1 VSAPGRGS
9 GLVLSGPPGFGTP
22 VDGEAL
28 VSTHGFS
35 ARYDLD
41 HTTGLISRESHEL
54 YGQSV
59 VGRILVVSSAK
70 GGTATGWRLL
80 DLVSRGTAPRALI
93 FRRTNPV
100 MVQGA
105 VLAAIAIMHRL
116 EPDPIEALR
125 TGDLLRLVPAEGR
138 VEVEPRGERP

>member
-1 VSAPGRGS
+1 VSATGRR
-9 GLVLSGPPGFGTP
+9 LVLSGPPGFGAP
-22 VDGEAL
+22 VDGVAL
-28 VSTHGFS
+28 VSSHGFS

-41 HTTGLISRESHEL
+41 HTTGVISRESHEL

-59 VGRILVVSSAK
+59 AGKVLVVSSAK

-105 VLAAIAIMHRL
+105 VLAGIPIMHRL
-116 EPDPIEALR
+116 EPDPIEVVA
-125 TGDLLRLVPAEGR
+125 TGDLVHLVPAEGR
-138 VEVEPRGERP
+138 VEVDPRGGRP

>member
-1 VSAPGRGS
+1 VSTTERR
-9 GLVLSGPPGFGTP
+9 LVLSGPPGFGAP
-22 VDGEAL
+22 VDGVAL
-28 VSTHGFS
+28 VSSHGFS

-41 HTTGLISRESHEL
+41 HTTGVISRESHEL

-59 VGRILVVSSAK
+59 ADKVLVVSSAK

-105 VLAAIAIMHRL
+105 VLAGIPIMHRL
-116 EPDPIEALR
+116 EPDPIEVVA
-125 TGDLLRLVPAEGR
+125 TGDLLHLVPAEGR
-138 VEVEPRGERP
+138 VEVEPRGGRP

>member
-1 VSAPGRGS
+1 MSTPERGTR
-9 GLVLSGPPGFGTP
+9 LVLSGPPGFGAP

-28 VSTHGFS
+28 VSSHGFS

-41 HTTGLISRESHEL
+41 HTTGRISRESHDL

-59 VGRILVVSSAK
+59 VGKVLVVASAK

-80 DLVSRGTAPRALI
+80 DLVARGTAPSALI

-105 VLAAIAIMHRL
+105 VLASIPIMHRL
-116 EPDPIEALR
+116 EPDPLEVVQ
-125 TGDLLRLVPAEGR
+125 TGDLLHLLPAEGR
-138 VEVEPRGERP
+138 VEVDPRGGPR

>member
-1 VSAPGRGS
+1 VSVPGR
-9 GLVLSGPPGFGTP
+9 LVLSGPPGFGAP

-41 HTTGLISRESHEL
+41 HTTGIISRESHDL

-59 VGRILVVSSAK
+59 AGKVLVVSTAK

-80 DLVSRGTAPRALI
+80 DLVARGTAPSALI

-116 EPDPIEALR
+116 EPDPIDAVA
-125 TGDLLRLVPAEGR
+125 TGDLLHLVPAEGR
-138 VEVEPRGERP
+138 VEVAPRGGRP

>member
-1 VSAPGRGS
+1 M
-9 GLVLSGPPGFGTP
+9 LSGPPGFGAP

-59 VGRILVVSSAK
+59 VGRILVVSTAK

-80 DLVSRGTAPRALI
+80 DLVSRGTAPSALI

-116 EPDPIEALR
+116 EPDPVEVLA
-125 TGDLLRLVPAEGR
+125 TGDLLHLVPAEGR
-138 VEVEPRGERP
+138 VEVEPRGGRP

>member
-1 VSAPGRGS
+1 
-9 GLVLSGPPGFGTP
+9 LVLSGPPGFGAP

-28 VSTHGFS
+28 VSAHGFS

-41 HTTGLISRESHEL
+41 HTTGVISRESHEL

-59 VGRILVVSSAK
+59 VGKVLVVSTAK

-80 DLVSRGTAPRALI
+80 DLVRRGTAPRALI

-105 VLAAIAIMHRL
+105 VLAGVAIMHRL
-116 EPDPIEALR
+116 EPDPVEVLE
-125 TGDLLRLVPAEGR
+125 TGDVLHLVPAEGR
-138 VEVEPRGERP
+138 VEVESRRERP

>member
-1 VSAPGRGS
+1 MM
-9 GLVLSGPPGFGTP
+9 LSGPPGFGPP

-28 VSTHGFS
+28 VSSEGFS

-41 HTTGLISRESHEL
+41 HTTGVISRETHEL
-54 YGQSV
+54 FGQSV
-59 VGRILVVSSAK
+59 VGKVLVVSTAK

-80 DLVSRGTAPRALI
+80 DLVARGTAPSALI

-105 VLAAIAIMHRL
+105 VLAAIPIMHRL
-116 EPDPIEALR
+116 EPDPIEVVA
-125 TGDLLRLVPAEGR
+125 TGDLLLLVPAEGR
-138 VEVEPRGERP
+138 VEVESRARGS

>member
-1 VSAPGRGS
+1 VSAPGRADH
-9 GLVLSGPPGFGTP
+9 LVLFGPPGFGAP
-22 VDGEAL
+22 VEGRAL
-28 VSTHGFS
+28 VSADGFS

-41 HTTGLISRESHEL
+41 HTTGVISRESHEL
-54 YGQSV
+54 HGQSV
-59 VGRILVVSSAK
+59 VGRILVVSTAK

-105 VLAAIAIMHRL
+105 VLAGIPIMHRL
-116 EPDPIEALR
+116 APDPLDVLA

-138 VEVEPRGERP
+138 VEVDRARP